1 MSKPSEGFRHFRH
14 TIEGKPSTKGGI
26 TLAFKA
32 DKHVQDLTSQD
43 LVVVGFSFCSGK
55 DNFQRAAGRTVAEIR
70 MRSNTMAI
78 PGDQF
83 LKVLRAEDPTD
94 IVVHLDGL
102 DWEQAKAF
110 NKQVQKTIGSC

>member
-1 MSKPSEGFRHFRH
+1 MSKPSEGFRHYRH
-14 TIEGKPSTKGGI
+14 RIAGKPSTKGGV

-32 DKHVQDLTSQD
+32 DKHVRDLTSQD
-43 LVVVGFSFCSGK
+43 KVEVGFSFCSGA
-55 DNFQRAAGRTVAEIR
+55 DNFQRSSGRYVAATR
-70 MRSNTMAI
+70 MQTAALVI

-110 NKQVQKTIGSC
+110 NERVQKTIGSC